1 MSIQPVQSNQNYSPV
16 KKAAKT
22 IATAAAVTVA
32 TGAVLYQASKTGK
45 LNPKDGNKVI
55 EGIKAALKKPADAIA
70 QKADPMIAKAKEKI
84 VASAIKSKITNSK
97 VYTTVQ
103 PKVQNAVS
111 TVSEKVA
118 GLKTKIQ
125 GLHIGDKVTEK
136 ASSLKSKVQ
145 DLHIADKVSAKIDTL
160 KDFVESKVNKAKF
173 M

>member
-1 MSIQPVQSNQNYSPV
+1 MTIQPVQSTQQYNPV

-22 IATAAAVTVA
+22 VATAAAVTVA

-45 LNPKDGNKVI
+45 LNPGEGNKII
-55 EGIKAALKKPADAIA
+55 EGIKAGLKKPADFIA
-70 QKADPMIAKAKEKI
+70 KKADPMIASAKEKI

-111 TVSEKVA
+111 AVA
-118 GLKTKIQ
+118 
-125 GLHIGDKVTEK
+125 EK
-136 ASSLKSKVQ
+136 ASGLKSKVQ
-145 DLHIADKVSAKIDTL
+145 DLHIGDKIAAKVDTV